1 MQSIF
6 ASARC
11 GIVKRYLQVV
21 LAQEPA
27 EDTMGFLGP
36 TLILSEPICLKT
48 GRDGGTGFNGL
59 LIEARFLRALG
70 EASAGADRYKDL
82 RVTAVLSG
90 HKPFER
96 LESRRDHFLVM
107 AAPTGQDERLREPCI
122 RVRKTLLEPTPG
134 LGATALVDVEQ
145 TIGERVADALDGPIA
160 GEPVEISLQT
170 ENTECPSAR
179 AAERQN
185 RRHSSLKQSSCRS
198 T

>member
-1 MQSIF
+1 
-6 ASARC
+6 
-11 GIVKRYLQVV
+11 RYIGDWSSDVCSS
-21 LAQEPA
+21 
-27 EDTMGFLGP
+27 D
-36 TLILSEPICLKT
+36 LILSEPICLKT

-122 RVRKTLLEPTPG
+122 RVARLFSNQRQ
-134 LGATALVDVEQ
+134 VS
-145 TIGERVADALDGPIA
+145 ERL
-160 GEPVEISLQT
+160 
-170 ENTECPSAR
+170 
-179 AAERQN
+179 
-185 RRHSSLKQSSCRS
+185 RS
-198 T
+198 